1 MLVYKA
7 IYLVNSRLVTCY
19 IKGKLVYYSNSRRC
33 ATCRESINFINK
45 SIGLFVIKYTLAF
58 M

>member
-7 IYLVNSRLVTCY
+7 IYLVNSRLVTYY

-33 ATCRESINFINK
+33 AICRESVNFINK
-45 SIGLFVIKYTLAF
+45 SIGLFIIKYTLVF
-58 M
+58 I